1 MSTVSIIK
9 CKSYDEEKVYQSID
23 KSIRLIGGIDD
34 IIKPEDKVL
43 LKINLLSARPPEE
56 AVTTHPAVIG
66 AVIRLI
72 RERGAVP
79 WVGDAAPLVSGFTR
93 REKDAF
99 DICGI
104 RKTVEKEG
112 GKIVNFSRTGY
123 SKIKIKEAEQL
134 KEINIAK
141 PILQADAIISLPK
154 LKTHE
159 LTLLTGAVKNFFG
172 CVPSSDRSKAH
183 RLANEGKFAQAVVD
197 IYSVCK
203 PCLAVMDGISAME
216 GEGPSAGDPISL
228 GLILASRDCVSLDVV
243 ASQITGFKPSEILT
257 SVDAIQRGL
266 GPENLQ
272 KIKVVGEEIKNVSRL
287 NFKKPVAYKNFS
299 FRILRRLLT
308 PLGTKILASYP
319 HLRKERCNKCGICAQ
334 KCPVGAIQLN
344 PYPGVNYTRCIQ
356 CYVCHEFCPQ
366 EAISIK
372 TGWLGQQWEKLTS
385 RS

>member
-1 MSTVSIIK
+1 MPTVSIIK
-9 CKSYDEEKVYQSID
+9 CKNYDIEKVYQSVD

-34 IIKPEDKVL
+34 IIRPGDTVL

-66 AVIRLI
+66 AVTRLI
-72 RERGAVP
+72 KKRRAIP
-79 WVGDAAPLVSGFTR
+79 WVGDAAPVISGFTR
-93 REKDAF
+93 EKKDAF

-104 RKTVEKEG
+104 RKVVEKEG
-112 GKIVNFSRTGY
+112 GEIVNFSRTGY
-123 SKIKIKEAEQL
+123 SKIKIKGAEQL
-134 KEINIAK
+134 KEVNIAK
-141 PILQADAIISLPK
+141 PILQVDAIVSLPK

-159 LTLLTGAVKNFFG
+159 LTFLTGAVKNFFG

-183 RLANEGKFAQAVVD
+183 RLADEGKFARAVVD

-203 PCLAVMDGISAME
+203 PCLAVMDGILAME
-216 GEGPSAGDPISL
+216 GEGPSAGDPISI

-243 ASQITGFKPSEILT
+243 ASQIIGFKPSEILT
-257 SVDAIQRGL
+257 SINAIQRGL

-272 KIKVVGEEIKNVSRL
+272 KIKVAGEEIKNVIHSE
-287 NFKKPVAYKNFS
+287 FKKPAAYKS
-299 FRILRRLLT
+299 FTFKMLRRLLT

-319 HLRKERCNKCGICAQ
+319 HLSKDKCNKCGTCAQ

-344 PYPGVNYTRCIQ
+344 PYPLINYNRCIQ

-366 EAISIK
+366 EAIYIK
-372 TGWLGQQWEKLTS
+372 SSWLGQQWEKLTS
-385 RS
+385 RG